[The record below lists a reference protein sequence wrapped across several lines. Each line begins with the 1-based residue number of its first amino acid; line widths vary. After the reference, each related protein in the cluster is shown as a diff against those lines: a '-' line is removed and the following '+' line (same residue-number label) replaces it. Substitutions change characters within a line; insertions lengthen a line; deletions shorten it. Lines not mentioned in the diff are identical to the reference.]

1 MIKGWEQ
8 TTRDFLCA
16 HKKFASPFSL
26 LSLLSFSLDF
36 QPSRTIP
43 GRAKVQ
49 QGKSLCAHKS
59 IDARHIKT
67 CPNNRREYVK
77 TCKTKITSRM
87 FPVKHSKIRRFAR
100 ETRVLYTKCSTQ
112 QVFLWHFPIIQ
123 AFSLAFLWNCSR
135 NKCSAS
141 QEEKS
146 GAWF

>member
-1 MIKGWEQ
+1 MRRRRLLPLRIVVRQKGEQ
-8 TTRDFLCA
+8 TTRNFLCA
-16 HKKFASPFSL
+16 HKKLLLLFSPLF
-26 LSLLSFSLDF
+26 LLSFSLDF

-87 FPVKHSKIRRFAR
+87 FPVEHR

-112 QVFLWHFPIIQ
+112 QAFLWHFPIIQ
-123 AFSLAFLWNCSR
+123 TFQSNILLELFRIELKHSEA
-135 NKCSAS
+135 
-141 QEEKS
+141 
-146 GAWF
+146 